1 MKTKSCFF
9 IILAVF
15 LLNGCATQAKS
26 KNESRSR
33 VNKSSR
39 IYKLDLDCDGKK
51 EIISIQDNF
60 DKNGE
65 SIITI
70 AKPDRSKIDSIS
82 FAGRFIRLEFID
94 LNVDGSKQ
102 IAVYSQKENN
112 CTNLIIYRLNNNK
125 LLTIFNTG
133 SSYGIDTNFG
143 SVLARIS
150 VAKPKYSEKN
160 PSLSDTLEWERW
172 VWVGERF
179 IKE

>member
-1 MKTKSCFF
+1 MKIKSCFF

-26 KNESRSR
+26 KNEFSI
-33 VNKSSR
+33 NKSPK

-51 EIISIQDNF
+51 EIIDIQDNS

-65 SIITI
+65 SILTI

-94 LNVDGSKQ
+94 LNADDNKQ
-102 IAVYSQKENN
+102 IAVYSQRENN
-112 CTNLIIYRLNNNK
+112 CTNLIIYRLNNSK

-133 SSYGIDTNFG
+133 SSYGIDTSFG

-150 VAKPKYSEKN
+150 VAKLKYSEKN
-160 PSLSDTLEWERW
+160 PSLSDTVEWERW